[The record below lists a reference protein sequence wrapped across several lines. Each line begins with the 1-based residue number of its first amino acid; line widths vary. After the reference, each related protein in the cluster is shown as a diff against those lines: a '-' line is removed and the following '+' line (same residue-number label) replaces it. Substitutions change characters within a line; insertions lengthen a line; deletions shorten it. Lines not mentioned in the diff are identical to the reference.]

1 MHTKKLLM
9 AFVFGLGMTLVLVWL
24 LGTSLVIAAPT
35 ANLSVTKFTD
45 SADGSCDVSDCS
57 LREAIIAANGNSQ
70 DNTIELGSG
79 AYALSLTTG
88 GSEPEYGD
96 LDVTSGYALTIT
108 GNGPENTIID
118 AGGIDRV
125 LDLYSAANTVVI
137 SGVTIYG
144 GVTTGSG
151 GGIYKGG
158 GDLSLINVAVV
169 SNTATSGGGGIRLD
183 GSGAVLTMDENCLVA
198 RNESTYDGGGL
209 SISYGA
215 GALLGGGRIVS
226 NTAVLGGGV
235 YAYQGSVTMSG
246 VEIVSNTAIWY
257 GGGVFV
263 QNGTATL
270 NGGAILSNTA
280 RTSGG
285 GLYVSGGAFTQTGQS
300 VIGHNTAYTRGGG
313 IHVPLGTVVLN
324 GGQIIHNR
332 VTGAGDDSYGGG
344 GIYVGASNATL
355 IQTGSN
361 IIIENTAEMHGGGV
375 YVGEGKVTLSGGQ
388 ILSNTAGEK
397 GGGIYLHGAVAFTQ
411 TAGLIAYNAAQGTDT
426 EEGGGGIYSLYEN
439 SVKLSGGQILGNRA
453 NRGGGLYIRTGS
465 FNLLGA
471 EIVGNRAT
479 LFGGGVYAGLLGWST
494 PIKGGRIIS
503 NTAEYG
509 GGLYA
514 IAGNVTLER
523 GQIVGNHANSE
534 GGGVYH
540 NTGGSFGVLTLVN
553 TTVSGNTATDDG
565 GALVNASGTT
575 MLTYT
580 TVASNTTDPTGYGI
594 RKEAGST
601 ILVKNTIIAYN
612 SPWNCDSGA
621 LTSQGNNIADD
632 FTCGLGGTGDQP
644 GVDPEL
650 ASLAEDKGTLIHAI
664 AQGSP
669 AQDAGVC
676 QMGITTDQR
685 GMPRLAPCD
694 VGAYEYALQV
704 FLPLVSRNHP

>member
-1 MHTKKLLM
+1 MVTMHIKKLLASF
-9 AFVFGLGMTLVLVWL
+9 AFGLLLTLALVRFLGMTLAV
-24 LGTSLVIAAPT
+24 AAPA
-35 ANLSVTKFTD
+35 ANLTVTKFTD
-45 SADGSCDVSDCS
+45 SADGSCDSDCS

-79 AYALSLTTG
+79 AYALSLTVG
-88 GSEPEYGD
+88 GSGPEYGD

-144 GVTTGSG
+144 GVTTGAG
-151 GGIYKGG
+151 GGIYKGE

-169 SNTATSGGGGIRLD
+169 SNTADSGGGIRFG
-183 GSGAVLTMDENCLVA
+183 GSGAVLTMDENCLLA

-209 SISYGA
+209 SVLSGA
-215 GALLGGGRIVS
+215 RALLGGGRIVS

-235 YAYQGSVTMSG
+235 YAYQGILTLSG
-246 VEIVSNTAIWY
+246 VQIVSNTASSG
-257 GGGVFV
+257 GGGVYLD
-263 QNGTATL
+263 GTATL
-270 NGGAILSNTA
+270 DGGMILSNTA
-280 RTSGG
+280 GTDGG
-285 GLYVSGGAFTQTGQS
+285 GLYISGAFTQTGQS
-300 VIGHNTAYTRGGG
+300 VIGHNTANQRGGG
-313 IHVPLGTVVLN
+313 VCALLGAVILN
-324 GGQIIHNR
+324 GGQIAHNR
-332 VTGAGDDSYGGG
+332 VTGAGNDSYGGG
-344 GIYVGASNATL
+344 GVYVGGSNVAL
-355 IQTGSN
+355 IQTGSSA
-361 IIIENTAEMHGGGV
+361 IIENTAEMHGGGV
-375 YVGEGKVTLSGGQ
+375 YVSEARVTLSGGQ

-411 TAGLIAYNAAQGTDT
+411 TGGLIAYNAAQGTDT
-426 EEGGGGIYSLYEN
+426 DDGGGGIYSLYEN
-439 SVKLSGGQILGNRA
+439 SVTLSGGQVLGNRA
-453 NRGGGLYIRTGS
+453 NRGGGLYIRIGS

-471 EIVGNRAT
+471 EIVGNSAS
-479 LFGGGVYAGLLGWST
+479 LFGGGVHAGSAGWSAL
-494 PIKGGRIIS
+494 IEGGRIIS

-514 IAGNVTLER
+514 IAGSVTLER

-540 NTGGSFGVLTLVN
+540 DTGGVAYVLTLIN
-553 TTVSGNTATDDG
+553 TTISGNTASDDG

-575 MLTYT
+575 MLTHT

-594 RKEAGST
+594 RKGAGS
-601 ILVKNTIIAYN
+601 ILVKNTIVAYN

-632 FTCGLGGTGDQP
+632 FTCGLGGSGDQP
-644 GVDPEL
+644 GVDPQL
-650 ASLAEDKGTLIHAI
+650 APLADDRGTLVHAI
-664 AQGSP
+664 APGSP
-669 AQDAGVC
+669 AHDAGVC
-676 QMGITTDQR
+676 QVGITTDQR
-685 GMPRLAPCD
+685 GVPRLAPCD

-704 FLPLVSRNHP
+704 FLPLVSRSYP